1 MSKKRIWSVA
11 GLVAAGVVVI
21 AGVWSQMS
29 HVEEPRF
36 VSVQTEGAVEIRDY
50 PELIAAQARV
60 QGNRDV
66 AISEGFRLIADYI
79 FGNNSTSKKVAMTA
93 PVTQQTSEKIAMTA
107 PVTQQGAGNEWSVQF
122 IMPASYTMETL
133 PKPNNPAVEL
143 VKVEPK
149 RLAVIK
155 FSGVANETLLA
166 GKTAELNAFV
176 ASKNLKAL
184 AAPTYAFYNPPWT
197 LGMFRR
203 NEIMVEV
210 AK

>member
-1 MSKKRIWSVA
+1 MKTGIWSIV
-11 GLVAAGVVVI
+11 GFVTAGVVVI
-21 AGVWSQMS
+21 AGAWSQMS

-50 PELIAAQARV
+50 PQLIAAQAQVKR
-60 QGNRDV
+60 NRDV
-66 AISEGFRLIADYI
+66 AIGEGFRLIADYI

-107 PVTQQGAGNEWSVQF
+107 PVTQQGSGNEWSVQF

-133 PKPNNPAVEL
+133 PKPNNPAVQL
-143 VKVEPK
+143 IKIDPK

-155 FSGVANETLLA
+155 FSGVASEALLA
-166 GKTAELNAFV
+166 SKTAELNAFV
-176 ASKNLKAL
+176 TSKNLRAL

-203 NEIMVEV
+203 NEVMVEV

>member
-1 MSKKRIWSVA
+1 MKAGIWSIV
-11 GLVAAGVVVI
+11 GFVAAGIVVI

-36 VSVQTEGAVEIRDY
+36 VSVQTEGAVETRDY
-50 PELIAAQARV
+50 PQLIAAQAQV
-60 QGNRDV
+60 KGNRDV

-107 PVTQQGAGNEWSVQF
+107 PVTQQGSGNEWSVRF

-133 PKPNNPAVEL
+133 PKPNNPAVQL

-149 RLAVIK
+149 RLVVIK
-155 FSGVANETLLA
+155 FSGVASEALLA
-166 GKTAELNAFV
+166 SKTAELNAFI
-176 ASKNLKAL
+176 ASKNLRIIAV
-184 AAPTYAFYNPPWT
+184 PTYAFYNPPWT

-210 AK
+210 EQ